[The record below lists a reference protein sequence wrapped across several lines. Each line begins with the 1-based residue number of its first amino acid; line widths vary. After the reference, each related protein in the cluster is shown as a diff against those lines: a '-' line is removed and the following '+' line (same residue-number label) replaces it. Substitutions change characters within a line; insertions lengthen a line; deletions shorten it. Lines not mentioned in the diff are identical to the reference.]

1 MKVKALAIAGA
12 LSVVSIALPLSAKAH
27 ESAEQRWFL
36 FTSGA
41 FAAVCDL
48 HIRNAISTE
57 DVIKFQEGYAKN
69 IDDQFL
75 GAMSQAIAQLLEK
88 ENFKACPLRRY

>member
-1 MKVKALAIAGA
+1 MKAKALAIAGA
-12 LSVVSIALPLSAKAH
+12 LSVVSIALPLSVKAQ
-27 ESAEQRWFL
+27 SAEQRWFL
-36 FTSGA
+36 FSSGA

-48 HIRNAISTE
+48 HIRNTISTE
-57 DVIKFQEGYAKN
+57 DVIKFQEGYAKT

-88 ENFKACPLRRY
+88 DNFKYCQLRRY